1 MLIYIYMEIK
11 GKFNWLIT
19 GGAGFIGSHIARLL
33 VENEQKVIIF
43 DNLSTGNAD
52 NIKDIS
58 AKITFIKGDITN
70 KADIANLPK
79 DIDYIL
85 HLAAQIS
92 VPQSIAEPKQT
103 FLTNTQGTLNI
114 LEFAKTIKAKKV
126 VLSSSAAIYGDKTLP
141 PCKENAEPA
150 CQSPYALSKL
160 QGEEMLK
167 LYNSLYNLPTA
178 TLRYFNVFGPNQNP
192 NSAYAAVIAKFVDS
206 FIKKQPLTI
215 FGDGKQTRDFVFVK
229 DIARAN
235 IFAAL
240 NLGNGQVYNI
250 AAGAHYTL
258 LELVD
263 ILSKLFKYKPQVNFV
278 PVRAGDIKE
287 SFADISKI
295 SLIGFKPEYTLET
308 GLKEMLKTMGVL

>member
-1 MLIYIYMEIK
+1 MFDMKRQYSWI
-11 GKFNWLIT
+11 IT
-19 GGAGFIGSHIARLL
+19 GGAGFIGSHIAHLL
-33 VENEQKVIIF
+33 VENEQKVVIF

-52 NIKDIS
+52 NIKDI
-58 AKITFIKGDITN
+58 AGKITFIKGDITN
-70 KADIANLPK
+70 KNDIAKLPRN
-79 DIDYIL
+79 IDYIL

-92 VPQSIAEPKQT
+92 VPQSIAEPEKT

-114 LEFAKTIKAKKV
+114 LEFAKEIKAKKI

-141 PCKENAEPA
+141 PCKETAESA

-167 LYNSLYNLPTA
+167 LYNLLYNLPTT

-192 NSAYAAVIAKFVDS
+192 NSAYAAVIAKFVDC
-206 FIKKQPLTI
+206 FIKNQPLTI

-235 IFAAL
+235 VFAAL
-240 NLGNGQVYNI
+240 NLNNGQVYNV

-258 LELVD
+258 LELVE
-263 ILSKLFKYKPQVNFV
+263 ILTKLFNYKPQINFA
-278 PVRAGDIKE
+278 PARAGDIKE

-295 SLIGFKPEYTLET
+295 TAVGFKPEYTLET
-308 GLKEMLKTMGVL
+308 GLKEMLKTMGAL

>member
-1 MLIYIYMEIK
+1 MSDIK
-11 GKFNWLIT
+11 KQYHWLIT
-19 GGAGFIGSHIARLL
+19 GGAGFIGSHIVHLL
-33 VENEQKVIIF
+33 AENGQKVIVF
-43 DNLSTGNAD
+43 DNLETGNLA
-52 NIKDIS
+52 NINDILD
-58 AKITFIKGDITN
+58 KITFIQGDITS
-70 KADIANLPK
+70 KADLAKLPK
-79 DIDYIL
+79 NIDYIL

-92 VPQSIAEPKQT
+92 VPQSIEEPAQT

-114 LEFAKTIKAKKV
+114 LEFAKEIKAKKI

-167 LYNSLYNLPTA
+167 LYNLLYNLPTA
-178 TLRYFNVFGPNQNP
+178 TLRYFNVFGPKQNP

-206 FIKKQPLTI
+206 FVKKQPLTI

-240 NLGNGQVYNI
+240 NLNNGQVYNV

-258 LELVD
+258 LELVA
-263 ILSKLFKYKPQVNFV
+263 ILSKLFNYKPQVNFA
-278 PVRAGDIKE
+278 PARAGDIKE

-295 SLIGFKPEYTLET
+295 TAIGFKPEYTLET
-308 GLKEMLKTMGVL
+308 GLKEMLKTMDVL